1 MRLSDAEIGEH
12 LRGLPGWSRKGEALE
27 KQLTFASF
35 PDAIAFVTRIAF
47 HAEAVD
53 HHPDLVI
60 NYRRVTV
67 GYSTHSEGGVT
78 LKDIEGARHAEE
90 LATRWATS

>member
-1 MRLSDAEIGEH
+1 MRLSDNEIGEQ
-12 LRGLPGWSRKGEALE
+12 LRGLPGWSRNGEAIE

-35 PDAIAFVTRIAF
+35 PDAIAFVTRLAF
-47 HAEAVD
+47 DAEAVD
-53 HHPDLVI
+53 HHPDLAI

-78 LKDIEGARHAEE
+78 SKDIEAARHIEE
-90 LATRWATS
+90 LARRWQK